1 MFEIRIICD
10 PADADSI
17 VKGLSGTFTTSPP
30 LRKPTRS
37 GKRLRLYI
45 TADHHTRDDAYLDAP
60 PIVCELANL
69 TNLISCYTDAG
80 LLPPPVVEREFIL
93 RKAAL
98 LDRMAIEEAAVSSPM
113 AVEMAV
119 ETAEAAA
126 LTLSLYDRV
135 EKSWAGEHGPGD
147 RLWARTSHRGYVR
160 QEYAVWLP
168 TTQP

>member
-10 PADADSI
+10 PTDADAI
-17 VKGLSGTFTTSPP
+17 TKGLAGTFTTSPP

-45 TADHHTRDDAYLDAP
+45 TADHHTGDDAYADAP
-60 PIVCELANL
+60 PIVHELADL
-69 TNLISCYTDAG
+69 TDLISCYTDAG
-80 LLPPPVVEREFIL
+80 LLPPSSVEREFLL
-93 RKAAL
+93 RRAAL
-98 LDRMAIEEAAVSSPM
+98 LDRMAIEEAAVSAPV

-126 LTLSLYDRV
+126 LTLSLFDRV
-135 EKSWAGEHGPGD
+135 KGWAGEHGPED

-160 QEYAVWLP
+160 QEYAAWLQSTRP
-168 TTQP
+168 